1 MFDFSKMQ
9 QSSTA
14 SLESNKLELLL
25 MGPSGAGK
33 SFTIGTLGVKTLYLY
48 ATRETHGPK
57 SAQVK
62 GGDLV
67 VPFCIDYGTW
77 PGESSARQFTAEES
91 LQLLRSILTNYDF
104 IKSNKFEAVALDGMA
119 AMEVI
124 IKDSNEWKKK
134 CLTTAGK
141 HNTFKESEASTEMLG
156 AIVSLLKGVQRECNV
171 HIVAT
176 SMIDVKDMDGF
187 GGISEAA
194 PKLQGYGVCEAVV
207 ANFGDVLVVGRMTKG
222 TDVKWKFQSL
232 MDVKKVSKDENGTI
246 KKILNFA
253 PRLSGATLPSILDAD
268 LSLII
273 ELKKKKS

>member
-1 MFDFSKMQ
+1 MFDFNKMQ

-57 SAQVK
+57 SAQVT

-77 PGESSARQFTAEES
+77 PGESSPRQFTAEES

-104 IKSNKFEAVALDGMA
+104 IRSSKFEAVVLDGMA

-124 IKDSNEWKKK
+124 IKETNEWKKK
-134 CLTTAGK
+134 CLTTQGK
-141 HNTFKESEASTEMLG
+141 HNSFKESEASQEMLG
-156 AIVSLLKGVQRECNV
+156 SIVSLLKGVQRECDV

-253 PRLSGATLPSILDAD
+253 PRLSGATLPPIMDAD
-268 LSLII
+268 LSQVIK
-273 ELKKKKS
+273 LKEKK

>member
-1 MFDFSKMQ
+1 MFDFNKMQ

-33 SFTIGTLGVKTLYLY
+33 SFTIGSLGVKTLYLY

-77 PGESSARQFTAEES
+77 PGESTARQFTAEES

-124 IKDSNEWKKK
+124 IKDSKEWQKK
-134 CLTTAGK
+134 CLTTQGK

-156 AIVSLLKGVQRECNV
+156 SIVSLLKGVQRECNV

-253 PRLSGATLPSILDAD
+253 PRLSGATLPAIMDAD
-268 LSLII
+268 LSQVIK
-273 ELKKKKS
+273 LKEKK

>member
-1 MFDFSKMQ
+1 MFNFSQ
-9 QSSTA
+9 G
-14 SLESNKLELLL
+14 LERAKKVLDNPSKLELLL

-33 SFTIGTLGVKTLYLY
+33 SYTIGTIGVKTLYIY
-48 ATRETHGPK
+48 ATRETHGPQA
-57 SAQVK
+57 AQVLGK
-62 GGDLV
+62 DNI
-67 VPFCIDYGTW
+67 VPICFDYGVWKDETT
-77 PGESSARQFTAEES
+77 PRLFTADES
-91 LQLLRSILTNYDF
+91 LSYLKALLSSHDW
-104 IKSNKFEAVALDGMA
+104 IKENKFEAVALDGMA
-119 AMEVI
+119 ALEVI
-124 IKDSNEWKKK
+124 VKETTDWRKK
-134 CLTTAGK
+134 CLTTSNK

-253 PRLSGATLPSILDAD
+253 PRLSGATLPPIMDAD
-268 LSLII
+268 LSQVIK
-273 ELKKKKS
+273 LKEKK

>member
-1 MFDFSKMQ
+1 MFDFAKMQ
-9 QSSTA
+9 VSSTA
-14 SLESNKLELLL
+14 SLKSNKLELLL

-48 ATRETHGPK
+48 ATRETHGPR
-57 SAQVK
+57 SAAVK
-62 GGDLV
+62 GGNLM
-67 VPFCIDYGTW
+67 VPLCFDYGTW
-77 PGESSARQFTAEES
+77 PGEVAPRQFTADES
-91 LQLLRSILTNYDF
+91 LQLLRAILTNYAY
-104 IKSNKFEAVALDGMA
+104 IRANQYEAVSLDGMA
-119 AMEVI
+119 ALEVLV
-124 IKDSNEWKKK
+124 KESSEWKKK
-134 CLTTAGK
+134 CLTTQGK
-141 HNTFKESEASTEMLG
+141 HNTFKESEASVEMLG
-156 AIVSLLKGVQRECNV
+156 SFVSMLKGVQRECDT

-194 PKLQGYGVCEAVV
+194 PKLQGYGVCEAIV

-253 PRLSGATLPSILDAD
+253 PRLSGASLPPIMDAD
-268 LSLII
+268 LSQVIKMK
-273 ELKKKKS
+273 EMK